1 VILTVLSIAYS
12 GIPEVCY
19 IGDEQGAKAVWDGWM
34 KDVEIEYAEREDI
47 RNEDGTVSCDM
58 HGSDITTRNS
68 WDHGY
73 FCFHK
78 SEYRVD
84 SMEAD
89 SEAIARMATEA
100 LTRMAEEAAQDSDDY
115 GEVA

>member
-1 VILTVLSIAYS
+1 MNLTVLSIAYC

-47 RNEDGTVSCDM
+47 RNEDGTVSCDNM

-68 WDHGY
+68 WDYGY

-78 SEYRVD
+78 TEWRVD
-84 SMEAD
+84 SMDMD
-89 SEAIARMATEA
+89 SEAFARMSAQA
-100 LTRMAEEAAQDSDDY
+100 FARMAEE
-115 GEVA
+115 V